1 MNEWKTNKKHETFTQ
16 LKIQFQNILKLM
28 INGYIVLNTP
38 KQYGSI
44 LITQILI

>member
-16 LKIQFQNILKLM
+16 FKVQFQNIPKFM

-38 KQYGSI
+38 KHFN
-44 LITQILI
+44 